1 MDEISAA
8 CGDNIAIIEDSP
20 NAVNSSYRGEMCGT
34 IGAAGVFSFDT
45 MKILV
50 MGDGGALVLKD
61 DEAFERAK
69 TYRYLGL
76 SLRSTS
82 GFETMSNKK
91 QQRWWEYELD
101 TVSGRYISN
110 DILAAIGRV
119 QLKKLSQFIARRK
132 QIWDRYQSEFAE
144 FANLTCPPEPLPG
157 TTSSYYLY
165 WIQLP
170 RGRDELAGYLSE
182 NGVYTT
188 FRYYPLHMVK
198 YFQAQCS
205 LPGAELVNETTLN
218 LPLHQS
224 LTDDDVEKI
233 IDLTK
238 RSLLM

>member
-1 MDEISAA
+1 MRRLSERKPIGTLAFPSDQPRVSRQCPIRSNSA
-8 CGDNIAIIEDSP
+8 
-20 NAVNSSYRGEMCGT
+20 
-34 IGAAGVFSFDT
+34 
-45 MKILV
+45 
-50 MGDGGALVLKD
+50 GGN
-61 DEAFERAK
+61 
-69 TYRYLGL
+69 
-76 SLRSTS
+76 
-82 GFETMSNKK
+82 MNWI
-91 QQRWWEYELD
+91 QCQ
-101 TVSGRYISN
+101 VSYISN

-205 LPGAELVNETTLN
+205 LPGRGTGQRNDSESTFTSE
-218 LPLHQS
+218 S
-224 LTDDDVEKI
+224 Y
-233 IDLTK
+233 
-238 RSLLM
+238 